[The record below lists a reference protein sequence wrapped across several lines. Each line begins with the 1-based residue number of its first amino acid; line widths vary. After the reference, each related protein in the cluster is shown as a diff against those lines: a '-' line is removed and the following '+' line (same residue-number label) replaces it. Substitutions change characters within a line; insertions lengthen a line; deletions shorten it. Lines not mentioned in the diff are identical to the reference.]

1 MRNVLCFKLAYGRRQ
16 LIVSGLA
23 LVVRGPARVELR
35 SAARNGALCT
45 AAVEPVFAD
54 IVGYKLLII
63 AQNILVVFFICRLVL
78 LVLFVISGFLL
89 VVGSLLLV
97 VFGLA
102 VGERFFVIAERVK
115 LLFEGGVVV
124 SHLADGTDAVR
135 YPGKAGHERGKQQHD
150 GKNDRDRSPLIFGYH
165 AITLERSE

>member
-1 MRNVLCFKLAYGRRQ
+1 MRNVLCLKLAYGRRQ

-35 SAARNGALCT
+35 SAARNGALRT

-63 AQNILVVFFICRLVL
+63 AQNVLVVFFICRLVL

-124 SHLADGTDAVR
+124 SHLADGTEAIR

>member
-1 MRNVLCFKLAYGRRQ
+1 MCA
-16 LIVSGLA
+16 
-23 LVVRGPARVELR
+23 
-35 SAARNGALCT
+35 
-45 AAVEPVFAD
+45 AAVELIFAD

-63 AQNILVVFFICRLVL
+63 AQNVLVVFFICRLVL
-78 LVLFVISGFLL
+78 LVLL
-89 VVGSLLLV
+89 VVSGLLLV
-97 VFGLA
+97 IGGLFLGVFGLA

-124 SHLADGTDAVR
+124 SHLADWTDTVR
-135 YPGKAGHERGKQQHD
+135 YPGKTGHERGKQQHD

>member
-1 MRNVLCFKLAYGRRQ
+1 M
-16 LIVSGLA
+16 
-23 LVVRGPARVELR
+23 
-35 SAARNGALCT
+35 
-45 AAVEPVFAD
+45 
-54 IVGYKLLII
+54 
-63 AQNILVVFFICRLVL
+63 

>member
-1 MRNVLCFKLAYGRRQ
+1 MRNVLCLKLTYGRRQ

-35 SAARNGALCT
+35 STARNGALRT
-45 AAVEPVFAD
+45 AAVKPVFAD

-63 AQNILVVFFICRLVL
+63 AQNVLVVFFICRLVL

-89 VVGSLLLV
+89 VISGLFLI

-115 LLFEGGVVV
+115 LLFEGDVVFTNI
-124 SHLADGTDAVR
+124 ADGTDAVR
-135 YPGKAGHERGKQQHD
+135 YPGKTGHERGKQQHD

>member
-1 MRNVLCFKLAYGRRQ
+1 M
-16 LIVSGLA
+16 
-23 LVVRGPARVELR
+23 
-35 SAARNGALCT
+35 
-45 AAVEPVFAD
+45 
-54 IVGYKLLII
+54 
-63 AQNILVVFFICRLVL
+63 

-89 VVGSLLLV
+89 VVGGLFLV

-135 YPGKAGHERGKQQHD
+135 YPGKTGHERGKQQHD

>member
-1 MRNVLCFKLAYGRRQ
+1 MRNVLCLKLTYGRRQ

-35 SAARNGALCT
+35 SAARNGALRT

-54 IVGYKLLII
+54 IVDYKLLII
-63 AQNILVVFFICRLVL
+63 AQNILIVFFICRLVL

-89 VVGSLLLV
+89 VVGGLFFV

-115 LLFEGGVVV
+115 LLLEGGVVV
-124 SHLADGTDAVR
+124 SHLTDGTDAVR

>member
-1 MRNVLCFKLAYGRRQ
+1 MRNVLCLKLAYGRRQ

-35 SAARNGALCT
+35 SAARNGALRA
-45 AAVEPVFAD
+45 AAVKPVFAD

-63 AQNILVVFFICRLVL
+63 AQNVLVVFFICRFVL

-89 VVGSLLLV
+89 VVGGLFFV

-115 LLFEGGVVV
+115 LLFEGDVVV
-124 SHLADGTDAVR
+124 SHLADGTEAVR